1 MIDQNDPLW
10 QKVLQEGEVAFMLPS
25 RPDDLLAQLTV
36 IQR

>member
-10 QKVLQEGEVAFMLPS
+10 QKVLQEGEVAFLLPG